1 MTPKSKENKQE
12 SSDRLSVSYKKLEEK
27 LVSQA
32 DLSLA
37 LSPANEFSLEVCV
50 GLLFFFNPTQ
60 AHSQRNS
67 DKSHLFPE
75 EFWLI
80 SPAPAFIIFVCTH
93 LQYFLMNL
101 LGPISQ
107 KYE

>member
-50 GLLFFFNPTQ
+50 GLLFFF
-60 AHSQRNS
+60 
-67 DKSHLFPE
+67 
-75 EFWLI
+75 
-80 SPAPAFIIFVCTH
+80 
-93 LQYFLMNL
+93 
-101 LGPISQ
+101 
-107 KYE
+107 